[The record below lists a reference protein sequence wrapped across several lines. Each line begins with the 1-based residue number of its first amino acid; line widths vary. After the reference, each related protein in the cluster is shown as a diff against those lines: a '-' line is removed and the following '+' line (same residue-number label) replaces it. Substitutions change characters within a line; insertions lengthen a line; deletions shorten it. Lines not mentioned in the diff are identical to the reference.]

1 MLDQL
6 QRSEGHRNEE
16 NKLSRDKRY
25 QVSARGDGD
34 LEEWGLRCSA
44 TDNEGCRQ
52 NDVWEEVKVKGW

>member
-34 LEEWGLRCSA
+34 LEEWGLGARPLIMK
-44 TDNEGCRQ
+44 
-52 NDVWEEVKVKGW
+52 DVGKMMCGKR